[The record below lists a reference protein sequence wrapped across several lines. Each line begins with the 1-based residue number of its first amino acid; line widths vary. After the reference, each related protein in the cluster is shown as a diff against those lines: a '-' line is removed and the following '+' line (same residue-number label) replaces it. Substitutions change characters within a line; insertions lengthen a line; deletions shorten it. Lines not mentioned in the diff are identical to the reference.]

1 MAKYFHPDVQDNGPA
16 LIKSAAN
23 AMHVIKA
30 YTLGDT
36 YATVLANSVGNASMT
51 SADYTFSNGAALS
64 RLLTTAAG
72 KTAPASAS
80 SGAGPDLHIAFL
92 DTAGSRVLWVTDE
105 TTDLAVT
112 AGVSLT
118 FPQLVI
124 NSPQAA

>member
-1 MAKYFHPDVQDNGPA
+1 MAKYLHPDVLDNGPA
-16 LIKSAAN
+16 LIKSAAA

-30 YTLGDT
+30 YALEDS
-36 YATVLANSVGNASMT
+36 YATVIANSVGNASMT
-51 SADYTFSNGAALS
+51 SADYTLSSGASLS
-64 RLLTTAAG
+64 RLMTTAAG

-105 TTDLAVT
+105 TTDLVVT

-118 FPQLVI
+118 FPQLVLS
-124 NSPQAA
+124 SPQPT